1 MLLSRIFVD
10 GCSRQLGLTAGDL
23 ASLVDKILQQ
33 VALVLGQEKDFG
45 LLDDIAK
52 VSDKATAFL
61 GEFG

>member
-10 GCSRQLGLTAGDL
+10 GYSRQLGLTAGDL

-52 VSDKATAFL
+52 VSDKVTAFL